1 MDDVAEFAIRVIGT
15 IVREIVEAISTAILR
30 RIGRFIAF
38 VYSGIYRTV
47 HWNLNSNFLAI
58 PITILLMLALG
69 GALFFASVKAIQ
81 WVIA

>member
-47 HWNLNSNFLAI
+47 HWNLNSNF